1 MDTASVVLSFLLQT
15 ASISSIGITHEHVN
29 TAEVHCLAENV
40 FFEARGEPKHG
51 QYAVA
56 HVTLNRVKHPSYPD
70 TVCEVVGQKT
80 KVRATGKT
88 VCAFSWKCSGNRRI
102 SFKTRDGKEN
112 HRVIEQYKIALTV
125 AIKTL
130 YGKAADASKGAIS
143 FHNPHVSAPGWASR
157 MRLTTKIGN
166 HAFYR

>member
-1 MDTASVVLSFLLQT
+1 MDTASVVLTFLLQT

-29 TAEVHCLAENV
+29 AAEIHCLAENV

-80 KVRATGKT
+80 KVRSTGKT
-88 VCAFSWKCSGNRRI
+88 VCAFSWKCNNNRRI
-102 SFKTRDGKEN
+102 SFKTRDGKDN
-112 HRVIEQYKIALTV
+112 HRVIAQYTTALTV

-130 YGKAADASKGAIS
+130 YGKTADASKGAIS
-143 FHNPHVSAPGWASR
+143 FHNPRVSAPGWASR
-157 MRLTTKIGN
+157 MRLTTRIGN